1 MKELALEKRKRKGEG
16 KGDTEWQTATKGPRG
31 NSVTRQE
38 KQKKGRREREKSRED
53 WMRMARWPLISSRER
68 ETVPGSTKNEEGS
81 LTRGGIGRGAREKKR
96 EEMVEKDR
104 GGNLAECRV
113 TRLNN

>member
-1 MKELALEKRKRKGEG
+1 MANRDERSERQLCDEAG
-16 KGDTEWQTATKGPRG
+16 KA
-31 NSVTRQE
+31 
-38 KQKKGRREREKSRED
+38 KKGRREREKSRED

-96 EEMVEKDR
+96 KGDGRER
-104 GGNLAECRV
+104 
-113 TRLNN
+113 

>member
-1 MKELALEKRKRKGEG
+1 MANRDERS
-16 KGDTEWQTATKGPRG
+16 

-81 LTRGGIGRGAREKKR
+81 LTRGGIGEQEKKKER
-96 EEMVEKDR
+96 R
-104 GGNLAECRV
+104 W
-113 TRLNN
+113 

>member
-38 KQKKGRREREKSRED
+38 KQKKGGENEKR
-53 WMRMARWPLISSRER
+53 
-68 ETVPGSTKNEEGS
+68 VGK
-81 LTRGGIGRGAREKKR
+81 IG
-96 EEMVEKDR
+96 
-104 GGNLAECRV
+104 
-113 TRLNN
+113 

>member
-38 KQKKGRREREKSRED
+38 KQKK
-53 WMRMARWPLISSRER
+53 
-68 ETVPGSTKNEEGS
+68 
-81 LTRGGIGRGAREKKR
+81 R
-96 EEMVEKDR
+96 EER
-104 GGNLAECRV
+104 
-113 TRLNN
+113 TRKE

>member
-1 MKELALEKRKRKGEG
+1 MANRDERSERQLCDEAG
-16 KGDTEWQTATKGPRG
+16 KA
-31 NSVTRQE
+31 
-38 KQKKGRREREKSRED
+38 KKGRREREKSRED

-96 EEMVEKDR
+96 R
-104 GGNLAECRV
+104 GDGRK
-113 TRLNN
+113 R